1 MSLILKLIPQ
11 KSEEFWIVAIAVLTA
26 LTLASNHSTQIDA
39 FGFVGNYLYWICRIL
54 IESAFFIAAFFG
66 IEKYFKPLLS
76 DWACYVCAVLLSLV
90 PFTLSVTALDI
101 IMGLPEL
108 GINDTG
114 NEQISRGWAF
124 FLELI
129 YLLDNHIVLGM
140 LLLIP
145 RCLLRTRKS
154 NRMINEA
161 IDEQA
166 DQPSIAEASNTN
178 IPLTFFDSLE
188 TPLDGRIYSMEAQEH
203 YILVTT
209 TVKSRMILHRFSDA
223 VQRTPLTQGM
233 QVHRSHWVAHS
244 AVKEVVI
251 EGQSMKL
258 KLVDE
263 RMIPVSRTFRSAV
276 ESKYSN

>member
-1 MSLILKLIPQ
+1 MTLKLIPQ
-11 KSEEFWIVAIAVLTA
+11 KSEEFWIVAIAALTA

-39 FGFVGNYLYWICRIL
+39 FGFIENYLYWICRIL
-54 IESAFFIAAFFG
+54 IESAFFIAVFFG

-76 DWACYVCAVLLSLV
+76 DWASFVCAVLLSLI

-114 NEQISRGWAF
+114 AQQTSRVWAF
-124 FLELI
+124 VLELV
-129 YLLDNHIVLGM
+129 YLLDNHIALGM

-145 RCLLRTRKS
+145 RCIFRSANTP
-154 NRMINEA
+154 NVNDAAVE
-161 IDEQA
+161 EQT
-166 DQPSIAEASNTN
+166 DQPAIVQTSNTN

-188 TPLDGRIYSMEAQEH
+188 SPLDGRICTMEAQEH

-209 TVKSRMILHRFSDA
+209 TVESRMILHRFSDA
-223 VQRTPLTQGM
+223 VQRTPSTQGM

-258 KLVDE
+258 KLVDD

-276 ESKYSN
+276 EAKYS